1 MDFKNLGENSIVY
14 IIRKKPFSYETGLL
28 KSKIAKQQQPYQIQP
43 MPQTFDIVVTVN
55 GNDELVPGITDNM
68 EVVDYKGSFY
78 SASVDGI
85 LQANANLEQIA
96 KAGKAEQTYYDS
108 VLKGTE
114 EVNEKLNPRY
124 AADKQQARTIEDLQ
138 KRQDEQDRKLDKIL
152 SRIEELFTPPAK

>member
-14 IIRKKPFSYETGLL
+14 IIRKKPFSYETGIL
-28 KSKIAKQQQPYQIQP
+28 KSKIVKQPQPYQLQP

-55 GNDELVPGITDNM
+55 GNDEMVPGVTDNM

-85 LQANANLEQIA
+85 LQANANLEQMA
-96 KAGKAEQTYYDS
+96 KAGKAEQDYYDS
-108 VLKGTE
+108 VLKGAE
-114 EVNEKLNPRY
+114 AVNEKLNPRY

-138 KRQDEQDRKLDKIL
+138 KRQDEQDKKLDKIL
-152 SRIEELFTPPAK
+152 SRIEELFTPSDK

>member
-1 MDFKNLGENSIVY
+1 MDFKNLGENSIIY

-28 KSKIAKQQQPYQIQP
+28 KSKVAKQPQPYQIQP

-55 GNDELVPGITDNM
+55 GNDEVVPGISENM

-85 LQANANLEQIA
+85 LQANANLEQMA
-96 KAGKAEQTYYDS
+96 KAGKAEQPYYDS

-114 EVNEKLNPRY
+114 AVNEKLNPRY
-124 AADKQQARTIEDLQ
+124 AADKQQTRTIEDLQ
-138 KRQDEQDRKLDKIL
+138 ARVDAQDKKLDKIL
-152 SRIEELFTPPAK
+152 SRIEDFFTPPSK